1 MTQFQEHSS
10 TGSPS
15 QPIEA
20 LADCLAD
27 HLQHDFQEDVDP
39 FEVYAHKLKVRL
51 LTDMPLFKQNFI
63 KGYHVLLEELQ
74 TMQQQ
79 EPES

>member
-1 MTQFQEHSS
+1 MTHFQDHSS
-10 TGSPS
+10 SES
-15 QPIEA
+15 SSKPIEA

-27 HLQHDFQEDVDP
+27 HLQHAFQEDVDP

-63 KGYHVLLEELQ
+63 KGYHVLVEELQ
-74 TMQQQ
+74 SMQQQ